1 MNKIIIGITLI
12 TIAFTACEQKKETEK
27 EVAPNDITSSYDSTD
42 LVTTE
47 LEENTPQEYLIKYKF
62 KKDDSFSYR
71 MTVISQNDQSME
83 TDTLITNSLQQTLTY
98 LFNFK
103 IIDVDADNVSEL
115 ECTFKSIKLSA
126 SANGEEVNY
135 QSGSVTDSLE
145 IVKFAEYE
153 SFVNNPFRLRVTN
166 HGEILDIFRADNISN
181 KFLEIRG
188 LIDSLSTEEKLK
200 IKDDLVGNLIRP
212 MMAQIIRELPTEQVA
227 QDSTWSYSKATMP
240 VMVFQIDYTNLY
252 KVEKF
257 EKMDDEVIAVIDGVV
272 DVQVSGEPT
281 YSEQGIN
288 YKFEMPISS
297 ASGKIYFNVDKGLVQ
312 KSKTQTRLETAYTM
326 EMARPQGLQKGS
338 TREVIINRNILEL
351 L

>member
-1 MNKIIIGITLI
+1 
-12 TIAFTACEQKKETEK
+12 
-27 EVAPNDITSSYDSTD
+27 
-42 LVTTE
+42 
-47 LEENTPQEYLIKYKF
+47 
-62 KKDDSFSYR
+62 
-71 MTVISQNDQSME
+71 
-83 TDTLITNSLQQTLTY
+83 
-98 LFNFK
+98 
-103 IIDVDADNVSEL
+103 
-115 ECTFKSIKLSA
+115 
-126 SANGEEVNY
+126 
-135 QSGSVTDSLE
+135 
-145 IVKFAEYE
+145 
-153 SFVNNPFRLRVTN
+153 
-166 HGEILDIFRADNISN
+166 
-181 KFLEIRG
+181 
-188 LIDSLSTEEKLK
+188 
-200 IKDDLVGNLIRP
+200 
-212 MMAQIIRELPTEQVA
+212 
-227 QDSTWSYSKATMP
+227 MP

-326 EMARPQGLQKGS
+326 EMATPQGLQKGS